1 MTSLT
6 PLKIYACKLID
17 KKISPGSSLVRGVM
31 KVALGKLWYSVLMD
45 GAAWL
50 KRAEML
56 GLKGGGQRPT
66 IFAGDEGD
74 INWRNPQL
82 SPCFSSYSEFFRK
95 PLRSI

>member
-1 MTSLT
+1 ME
-6 PLKIYACKLID
+6 CKLID
-17 KKISPGSSLVRGVM
+17 NIFFARFLVSVRGVM

-66 IFAGDEGD
+66 IFAGGERG
-74 INWRNPQL
+74 ISTGENHN
-82 SPCFSSYSEFFRK
+82 
-95 PLRSI
+95 

>member
-66 IFAGDEGD
+66 IFAGGEGGY
-74 INWRNPQL
+74 QL
-82 SPCFSSYSEFFRK
+82 EKTTIKSVFFK
-95 PLRSI
+95 LQ